1 MAAASIPGQMLE
13 DTCETDAAAAA
24 GAPGQVQDDNC
35 EADARPWSPDS
46 EDDYSD
52 MPSLANASPA
62 QPSGTPSVWNP
73 PALSPVRN
81 FLAVPPQGSS
91 EDPQQMDLDESDT
104 DAMPALL
111 SVNVL
116 AVLRT

>member
-1 MAAASIPGQMLE
+1 MSAASIPGQMLE
-13 DTCETDAAAAA
+13 DTCEADAAAAA
-24 GAPGQVQDDNC
+24 GAPGQVQEDNC

-62 QPSGTPSVWNP
+62 QPSGTPSIWNP

-104 DAMPALL
+104 NAMPALL
-111 SVNVL
+111 SVRVL